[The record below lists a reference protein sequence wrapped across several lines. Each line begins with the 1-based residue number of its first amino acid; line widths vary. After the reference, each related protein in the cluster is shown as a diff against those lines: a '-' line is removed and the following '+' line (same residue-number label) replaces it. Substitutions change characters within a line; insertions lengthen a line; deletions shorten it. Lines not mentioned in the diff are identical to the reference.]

1 MDMNLWAFLGLI
13 GVMAVNQLVMRVG
26 GLKARAVVFYSLQ
39 LMNLIVGT
47 ALLWFGMPGFE
58 DWPAVSWMIGLL
70 LFFRVVQNNISRAE
84 WLRHEARDRDQDA
97 RREAIA
103 EALRRGKE

>member
-1 MDMNLWAFLGLI
+1 MNLWAFFGLI
-13 GVMAVNQLVMRVG
+13 AVMAVNQLVMRVG
-26 GLKARAVVFYSLQ
+26 GLKARAAVFYSLQ
-39 LMNLIVGT
+39 MLNLVAGT

-58 DWPAVSWMIGLL
+58 DWPAVGWMIGLL
-70 LFFRVVQNNISRAE
+70 LFFRVVQNNMSRAQ
-84 WLRHEARDRDQDA
+84 WLREDAQDDDKNE